1 MYHVVMTTD
10 DLEQAKPVR
19 MKYTIQHNALYSLK
33 KKSYFFPLQM
43 RRYDGEIKLNGD
55 VIP

>member
-1 MYHVVMTTD
+1 MTTD
-10 DLEQAKPVR
+10 DLEQVKPVGV
-19 MKYTIQHNALYSLK
+19 KYTIQHNALFSVQ

-43 RRYDGEIKLNGD
+43 RQYDGEIKLNGD